1 MTTLINYAAHP
12 SLHTTIKTTTV
23 TRDGHEPANL
33 LTGLSNTKG
42 FLVERFV
49 KPPVDLVLKVTLFP
63 PNRHRY
69 PVNLAAV
76 VIDPRVGQNASHLFS
91 LYASTLPNAAAS
103 EHDVWIF
110 LGKIEVQDRIGEVC
124 SSFAYQLRS
133 EFGVAI
139 GCIVNPSFRDTGAH
153 QDRALDVVGELRKAT
168 SRFCNATAPPATF
181 TPRAHILHRAHS
193 LKIVINHVHNSRL
206 PSLRHLEIW
215 ATPSPR
221 CPPAVRTEI
230 RAVVTTD
237 LSSSSSSSSP
247 ISTADIIDLTSDNE
261 SDPGPPPCP
270 THFIDPITTQPMRNP
285 VRLPSGH
292 ACDRSTVRKHLEQCA
307 GREGRGTDP
316 FTGLP
321 MRWADVKVDAAL
333 KEEIGRWW
341 RSVDG
346 V

>member
-49 KPPVDLVLKVTLFP
+49 KPPVDLVVHFK
-63 PNRHRY
+63 Y

-103 EHDVWIF
+103 ERDVWIF
-110 LGKIEVQDRIGEVC
+110 LGKIEVQDRIGE
-124 SSFAYQLRS
+124 
-133 EFGVAI
+133 I

-237 LSSSSSSSSP
+237 LSSSSSSSP
-247 ISTADIIDLTSDNE
+247 ISTADVIDLTSDNE

-307 GREGRGTDP
+307 GGEGRGTDP